1 MPEGKPSAERVG
13 ESRGAVKSGR
23 GPSVRLS
30 GLLLVALLPGYPLQ
44 LSAQQ
49 VSARQEAADSV
60 QNPTVLRWWHGAI
73 AVGGLSALM
82 LLDEPSQRFFQE
94 RRSTGADDW
103 ARALRRVGQPEVYGT
118 ITLGLVAAGLLSGD
132 ANLTRSGGRLAATL
146 LLAGGTATVA
156 KLALGRPRPS
166 QSLDADGYS
175 PFSGQDAM
183 PSGHTT
189 MAFAL
194 ATALADDIHRPWAT
208 VGLYTLATGVGWSRI
223 NDNRHWLS
231 DVAGGAIV
239 GITSAKLVNGHWR
252 IFGLRPPSVLL
263 GPGHAGL
270 AWRVEF

>member
-1 MPEGKPSAERVG
+1 ML
-13 ESRGAVKSGR
+13 SR
-23 GPSVRLS
+23 
-30 GLLLVALLPGYPLQ
+30 LLLVALVVAHPLQ
-44 LSAQQ
+44 IYAQEE
-49 VSARQEAADSV
+49 VPGSIRQ
-60 QNPTVLRWWHGAI
+60 PTVLRWWHGAI

-82 LLDEPSQRFFQE
+82 LLDGPSQRFFQG
-94 RRSTGADDW
+94 RRSTGGDDF
-103 ARALRRVGQPEVYGT
+103 ARTIRRIGQPEVYGT
-118 ITLGLVAAGLLSGD
+118 ITLGMVGAGLISGE
-132 ANLTRSGGRLAATL
+132 ANLTRAGGRLAATL
-146 LLAGGTATVA
+146 ALAGATSTLT

-166 QSLDADGYS
+166 ESLDADGYV

-189 MAFAL
+189 VAFAL

-208 VGLYTLATGVGWSRI
+208 VGLYTLASGVGWSRI

-231 DVAGGAIV
+231 DVVGGALV

-263 GPGHAGL
+263 GPSHAGI

>member
-1 MPEGKPSAERVG
+1 ML
-13 ESRGAVKSGR
+13 SR
-23 GPSVRLS
+23 
-30 GLLLVALLPGYPLQ
+30 LLLVALVVAHPLQ
-44 LSAQQ
+44 IYAQEE
-49 VSARQEAADSV
+49 VPGSIRQ
-60 QNPTVLRWWHGAI
+60 PTVLRWWHGAI

-82 LLDEPSQRFFQE
+82 LLDGPSQRFFQGQ
-94 RRSTGADDW
+94 RSTGGDDF
-103 ARALRRVGQPEVYGT
+103 ARTIRRIGQPEVYGT
-118 ITLGLVAAGLLSGD
+118 ITLGMVGAGLISGD
-132 ANLTRSGGRLAATL
+132 ANLTRAGGRLAATL
-146 LLAGGTATVA
+146 ALAGATSTLT

-166 QSLDADGYS
+166 ESLDADGYV

-189 MAFAL
+189 VAFAL

-208 VGLYTLATGVGWSRI
+208 VGLYTLASGVGWSRI

-231 DVAGGAIV
+231 DVVGGALV

-263 GPGHAGL
+263 GPSHAGI

>member
-1 MPEGKPSAERVG
+1 VSRPPAPGRHRPSAMV
-13 ESRGAVKSGR
+13 SRW
-23 GPSVRLS
+23 
-30 GLLLVALLPGYPLQ
+30 LLVGLFIAQPLQ
-44 LSAQQ
+44 VSAQQ
-49 VSARQEAADSV
+49 DRLGSIQ
-60 QNPTVLRWWHGAI
+60 QPMVLRWWHGAI
-73 AVGGLSALM
+73 ALGGLSALM
-82 LLDEPSQRFFQE
+82 LLDGPSQRFFQDQ
-94 RRSTGADDW
+94 RSAGGDDW
-103 ARALRRVGQPEVYGT
+103 ARSVRRIGQPEVYGT
-118 ITLGLVAAGLLSGD
+118 VTLGLVAAGLISGD
-132 ANLTRSGGRLAATL
+132 ADLTRSGGRLAATL
-146 LLAGGTATVA
+146 LLAGGTATIA
-156 KLALGRPRPS
+156 KLAFGRPRPS
-166 QSLDADGYS
+166 ESLDADGYS

-263 GPGHAGL
+263 GPSHAGL
-270 AWRVEF
+270 AWQVSF

>member
-1 MPEGKPSAERVG
+1 M
-13 ESRGAVKSGR
+13 
-23 GPSVRLS
+23 LS
-30 GLLLVALLPGYPLQ
+30 GLLMVGLVVGHSRDV
-44 LSAQQ
+44 SAQQ
-49 VSARQEAADSV
+49 ETYGSIPQ
-60 QNPTVLRWWHGAI
+60 PTVLRWWHGAI
-73 AVGGLSALM
+73 AIGGLSALM
-82 LLDEPSQRFFQE
+82 LLDGPSQRFFQDH
-94 RRSTGADDW
+94 RSAGGDDW
-103 ARALRRVGQPEVYGT
+103 ARSIRHMGQPEVYGT
-118 ITLGLVAAGLLSGD
+118 ATLALIAAGLIGGD
-132 ANLTRSGGRLAATL
+132 ADLTRAGGRLAATL
-146 LLAGGTATVA
+146 LLAGGTSTIA

-166 QSLDADGYS
+166 ESLDVDGYS

-263 GPGHAGL
+263 GPSHAGL
-270 AWRVEF
+270 SWRVEF

>member
-1 MPEGKPSAERVG
+1 ML
-13 ESRGAVKSGR
+13 SR
-23 GPSVRLS
+23 
-30 GLLLVALLPGYPLQ
+30 LLLVALVVAHPL
-44 LSAQQ
+44 Q
-49 VSARQEAADSV
+49 VSAQEEAPGSIRQ
-60 QNPTVLRWWHGAI
+60 PTVLRWWHGAI

-82 LLDEPSQRFFQE
+82 LLDGSSQRFFQGH
-94 RRSTGADDW
+94 RSAGGDDF
-103 ARALRRVGQPEVYGT
+103 ARTIRRVGQPEVFGT
-118 ITLGLVAAGLLSGD
+118 VTLSLVAAGLLSGD

-146 LLAGGTATVA
+146 GLAGATSTFA

-166 QSLDADGYS
+166 ESLDVDGYV

-194 ATALADDIHRPWAT
+194 AAALADDIHRPWAT

-223 NDNRHWLS
+223 NDNRHWLT
-231 DVAGGAIV
+231 DVVGGAVV

-263 GPGHAGL
+263 GPSHAGL
-270 AWRVEF
+270 AWQIEF

>member
-1 MPEGKPSAERVG
+1 ML
-13 ESRGAVKSGR
+13 SR
-23 GPSVRLS
+23 
-30 GLLLVALLPGYPLQ
+30 LLLAALVVGHPLQ
-44 LSAQQ
+44 VSAQQ
-49 VSARQEAADSV
+49 EPFGSIQ
-60 QNPTVLRWWHGAI
+60 QPTVLRWWHGAI

-82 LLDEPSQRFFQE
+82 LLDGPSQRFFQG
-94 RRSTGADDW
+94 RRSAGADGW
-103 ARALRRVGQPEVYGT
+103 ARAIRRGGQPEVYGT
-118 ITLGLVAAGLLSGD
+118 VTLGLVAAGLLSGD
-132 ANLTRSGGRLAATL
+132 DNLTRSGGRLAATL
-146 LLAGGTATVA
+146 ALAGATSTLA

-166 QSLDADGYS
+166 ESLDLDGYV

-231 DVAGGAIV
+231 DVVGGAVV

-252 IFGLRPPSVLL
+252 IFGLHPPSVLL
-263 GPGHAGL
+263 GPSHAGL
-270 AWRVEF
+270 AWQVQF